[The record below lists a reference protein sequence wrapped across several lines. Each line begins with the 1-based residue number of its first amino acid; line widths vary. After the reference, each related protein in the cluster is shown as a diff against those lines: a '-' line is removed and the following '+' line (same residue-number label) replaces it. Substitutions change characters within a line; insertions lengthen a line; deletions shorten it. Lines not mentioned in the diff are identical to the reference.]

1 MSDAISTKMGRCVFP
16 CLPEVTV
23 ALVSLLSVGLAKRVG
38 ARLLL
43 ASTSEVY
50 GGKWVGL
57 LWGSSHSVLGEE
69 GIKGGPRIPFL
80 RRQRFLTP
88 VHSSQEAPV
97 SAIVSASQSQ
107 ALPPSR

>member
-1 MSDAISTKMGRCVFP
+1 M
-16 CLPEVTV
+16 TV

-50 GGKWVGL
+50 GGKWVGFS
-57 LWGSSHSVLGEE
+57 GAVPVLGEE
-69 GIKGGPRIPFL
+69 GIMVGSRIPFL

-97 SAIVSASQSQ
+97 SAVVSASRSQ